1 MFPITVFMTYKM
13 TKYYADKQ
21 TIKQLEA
28 ELIINEDDQV
38 VTLEEITERLPN
50 SSIVNLNQQ
59 PVTPL

>member
-1 MFPITVFMTYKM
+1 MTYKM